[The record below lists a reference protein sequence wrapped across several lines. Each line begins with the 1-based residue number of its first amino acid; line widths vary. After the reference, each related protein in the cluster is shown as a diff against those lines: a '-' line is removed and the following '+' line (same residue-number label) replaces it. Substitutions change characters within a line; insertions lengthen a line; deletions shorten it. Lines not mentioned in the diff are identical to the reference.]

1 MADVELLA
9 IVHGKVRGINLGNW
23 STKAFAYPN
32 SPMELRRIGVLVHEM
47 ATMVIGYGLWVR
59 QIPTKELSLL
69 VGPIY
74 GSQCSSG
81 DW

>member
-1 MADVELLA
+1 
-9 IVHGKVRGINLGNW
+9 
-23 STKAFAYPN
+23 
-32 SPMELRRIGVLVHEM
+32 MELRRIGVLVHEM